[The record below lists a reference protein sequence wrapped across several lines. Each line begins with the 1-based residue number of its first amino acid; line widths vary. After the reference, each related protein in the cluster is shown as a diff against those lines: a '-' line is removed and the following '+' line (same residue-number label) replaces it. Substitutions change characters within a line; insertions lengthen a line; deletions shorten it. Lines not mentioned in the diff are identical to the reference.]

1 MLLVKQKLTSQYRRY
16 TIAVSESGA
25 ASGRTAPR
33 PAGTGWFTVR
43 MAEPTRAASRPAGVG
58 ELFQL
63 LRDGRPRTRSD
74 LATVTGQSRST
85 IAARVDARLASG
97 LVAPAGEATSTGG
110 RPPATFAFNPAARV
124 VLAVDLGATHAR
136 LALTDLAGTVLAEHG
151 EPISIDAG
159 PGAVLGRVV
168 EIGRTLLERADR
180 RARDLASVGVGL
192 PGPVE
197 HSTGRPINPPI
208 MPGWDDAD
216 VPGILSERLDAPVL
230 VDNDVNLMALGE
242 HTARWSG
249 VKHLLYVKVATG
261 IGAGIILD
269 GTLAR
274 GAQGSAGDLG
284 HIAVPGGVD
293 RPCRC
298 GNTGCLEAVAS
309 GPAVAAALTAAGVP
323 AATSSDVVAL
333 VRAGNIEASRAV
345 REAGRS
351 IGGVLAACVSML
363 NPSVIVV
370 GGHVAAAGEHLI
382 AGIREVVYRRSLPLA
397 TQHLRIVPTRTG
409 TEAGV
414 LGASAMAA
422 EHVLSASA
430 IDTLVG

>member
-1 MLLVKQKLTSQYRRY
+1 MRMDEQTR
-16 TIAVSESGA
+16 
-25 ASGRTAPR
+25 APR
-33 PAGTGWFTVR
+33 PSGT
-43 MAEPTRAASRPAGVG
+43 G

-63 LRDGRPRTRSD
+63 LRDGQPRTRSD
-74 LATVTGQSRST
+74 LASVTGQSRST
-85 IAARVDARLASG
+85 IATRVDLLLSSG
-97 LVAPAGEATSTGG
+97 LVSPAGEASSTGG

-136 LALTDLAGTVLAEHG
+136 LAVTDLAGTVLAEHG
-151 EPISIDAG
+151 EPISIGAG
-159 PGAVLGRVV
+159 PAVVLDRVV
-168 EIGRTLLERADR
+168 EIGLDLLVAAGRPQS
-180 RARDLASVGVGL
+180 DLVSVGVGL

-216 VPGILSERLDAPVL
+216 VPGLLRSRLHVPVL

-242 HTARWSG
+242 HTSQWRG
-249 VKHLLYVKVATG
+249 VDHLLYVKVATG
-261 IGAGIILD
+261 IGAGIISD
-269 GTLAR
+269 GALRR
-274 GAQGSAGDLG
+274 GAQGAAGDLG
-284 HIAVPGGVD
+284 HVAVPGGQD

-309 GPAVAAALTAAGVP
+309 GPAIAGELR
-323 AATSSDVVAL
+323 ARGLDATTSADVVAL
-333 VRAGNIEASRAV
+333 VRAGDLTASHAV

-351 IGGVLAACVSML
+351 IGGVLAACVSLL

-370 GGHVAAAGEHLI
+370 GGQVAEAGEHLI

-397 TQHLRIVPTRTG
+397 TQHLRIVATRTG
-409 TEAGV
+409 AEAGV

-422 EHVLSASA
+422 EHVLSAAA
-430 IDTLVG
+430 IDTLIA